1 MPYIYLAVNEKRKF
15 HFCLQYM
22 QKKVVFFAE
31 MQYDVIKWVKRG
43 VYYDLQRQNLGHY
56 RHPGQYRGG

>member
-43 VYYDLQRQNLGHY
+43 VYYDLQCQDIGY
-56 RHPGQYRGG
+56 